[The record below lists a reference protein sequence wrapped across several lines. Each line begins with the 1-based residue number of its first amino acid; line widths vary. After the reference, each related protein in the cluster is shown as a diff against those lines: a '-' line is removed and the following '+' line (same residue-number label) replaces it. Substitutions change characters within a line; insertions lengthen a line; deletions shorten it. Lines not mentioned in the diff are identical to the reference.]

1 MRQGK
6 RTCVVLDPVSAG
18 ASDGRDWLAL
28 CCGRLRAS
36 VATIVAS
43 FQFMRDRAA
52 VKLVL
57 TPISS
62 ETEGSSG
69 SPAEVWGIRVV
80 NHRKRPIT
88 IRDAGLLRGKDHLHC
103 LFLNIH
109 GDRIADPFPVA
120 LTDGMSAEFYVHRDD
135 RADVR
140 GAWVR
145 DARDRTYKVRYS
157 SRSPWAR
164 LRAWRINRRADKLI
178 KEREERVA
186 ALRRGA

>member
-1 MRQGK
+1 M
-6 RTCVVLDPVSAG
+6 CVVIDPVSPTT
-18 ASDGRDWLAL
+18 SSGRDWLAFAVAAY
-28 CCGRLRAS
+28 GAI
-36 VATIVAS
+36 VATIVAGY
-43 FQFMRDRAA
+43 QFMRDRAG
-52 VKLVL
+52 VKVVL

-62 ETEGSSG
+62 ETQGSEGAT
-69 SPAEVWGIRVV
+69 AEIWGIRVV

-88 IRDAGLLRGKDHLHC
+88 IQDAGLLRGKDHLHS

-145 DARDRTYKVRYS
+145 DALNRTFKVRYS
-157 SRSPWAR
+157 SRSPRAR
-164 LRAWRINRRADKLI
+164 WRAWRINRRIDKLI
-178 KEREERVA
+178 KEREEGVA